1 MKNRSEETGL
11 IIRKD
16 TFWAKCKRNVLC
28 LFFYRERKMLK
39 LFHQLERPKE
49 KPQKEIIIPQDK
61 EREKLL
67 TLQEKYR
74 KGILKEN
81 ELGKEIVDKLI
92 LLYKSQNILLKNE
105 IRQVKQQMLQREQK
119 NNKIVKEE
127 GKNK

>member
-1 MKNRSEETGL
+1 MKNRNEETGL
-11 IIRKD
+11 MIRKD
-16 TFWAKCKRNVLC
+16 TFWAKIKRNVLC

-39 LFHQLERPKE
+39 LFHQLERPKDRP
-49 KPQKEIIIPQDK
+49 KKEIIVPQDK

-67 TLQEKYR
+67 RLQEKYR

-105 IRQVKQQMLQREQK
+105 IRQVKQQMLQREQI
-119 NNKIVKEE
+119 NNQIVQ
-127 GKNK
+127 GKSK

>member
-1 MKNRSEETGL
+1 MKNRNEETGL

-16 TFWAKCKRNVLC
+16 TFWAKIKRNVLC

-39 LFHQLERPKE
+39 LFHQLERPKDRP
-49 KPQKEIIIPQDK
+49 KKEIIVPQDK

-67 TLQEKYR
+67 RLQEKYR

-105 IRQVKQQMLQREQK
+105 IRQVKQQMLQREQI
-119 NNKIVKEE
+119 NNQIVQ
-127 GKNK
+127 GKSK